1 MSDRVEERE
10 MGRCWEVRYPG
21 EIPNDLRESTERLPT
36 MVTAAAASSARWQD
50 PKMALE
56 QG

>member
-1 MSDRVEERE
+1 MSNKEEERE
-10 MGRCWEVRYPG
+10 TGRCWEVRYHA
-21 EIPNDLRESTERLPT
+21 EIPDDLRESTEGLPT
-36 MVTAAAASSARWQD
+36 MVTAAAAGSARWQE

>member
-10 MGRCWEVRYPG
+10 TGRCWEVRYHA
-21 EIPNDLRESTERLPT
+21 EIPDDLRESTEGLPT